1 MRGLKMVTL
10 ENQSSR
16 ITFESRRI
24 KNAEMRDR
32 ETKARAIQWHWDCK
46 ILAFKQA
53 RHNAK
58 HDD

>member
-1 MRGLKMVTL
+1 MVKF
-10 ENQSSR
+10 ENQMSR

-32 ETKARAIQWHWDCK
+32 ELKARAIQWRWDCK

-53 RHNAK
+53 IHDAK
-58 HDD
+58 RDC

>member
-1 MRGLKMVTL
+1 MVKL
-10 ENQSSR
+10 ENQCAR
-16 ITFESRRI
+16 TTFESRRI